1 MHQRAFEISTVNEVY
16 TRPKSKPVF
25 DKIRADIVEGKYHT
39 GQWLKQA
46 ELESRYKAS
55 RSEVRAALSTL
66 AERGMVE
73 YIKNRGFRIFSRSQE
88 ELDEMT
94 EMLEVLEVAAVP
106 AMVRNATPKAIASLR
121 EIAKRFDAGI
131 SNSSP
136 AQLRL
141 INYEFHQKLN
151 ELCSNRLIAS
161 NIQSLRE
168 SFISTPFDRYMT
180 YDGLKAASAEHLEIV
195 SLLEQGD
202 EAALR
207 RLIKAHVGNV

>member
-1 MHQRAFEISTVNEVY
+1 MNEVH

-25 DKIRADIVEGKYHT
+25 DKIRADIVEGKFHA

-46 ELESRYKAS
+46 DLESHYHAS

-73 YIKNRGFRIFSRSQE
+73 YVKNRGSRIFSYSEE
-88 ELDEMT
+88 ELNEIT
-94 EMLEVLEVAAVP
+94 ELLEILEVAAVP
-106 AMVRNATPKAIASLR
+106 GMIQRATPAAIDELQEIALRFERGIAS
-121 EIAKRFDAGI
+121 
-131 SNSSP
+131 SNA

-151 ELCSNRLIAS
+151 RLCPNRLIAR

-195 SLLEQGD
+195 SLLEAGD
-202 EAALR
+202 EDALSS
-207 RLIKAHVGNV
+207 LIKAHVSNI

>member
-1 MHQRAFEISTVNEVY
+1 MNEVH

-25 DKIRADIVEGKYHT
+25 DKIRADIVEGKFHA

-46 ELESRYKAS
+46 DLESYYHAS

-73 YIKNRGFRIFSRSQE
+73 YVKNRGFRIFSYSDE
-88 ELDEMT
+88 ELNEIT
-94 EMLEVLEVAAVP
+94 ELLEILEVAAVP
-106 AMVRNATPKAIASLR
+106 GMIQRATPQAIETLR
-121 EIAKRFDAGI
+121 EVANRFDQGI
-131 SNSSP
+131 ANSNP

-141 INYEFHQKLN
+141 INYEFHQRLN
-151 ELCSNRLIAS
+151 GLCPNRLIAR

-180 YDGLKAASAEHLEIV
+180 YDGLKAASLEHLEIV
-195 SLLEQGD
+195 SLLESGD
-202 EAALR
+202 EEALR
-207 RLIKAHVGNV
+207 RLIKAHVGNI

>member
-1 MHQRAFEISTVNEVY
+1 MNEVH

-25 DKIRADIVEGKYHT
+25 DKIRADIVEGKFHA

-46 ELESRYKAS
+46 DLESRYHAS

-73 YIKNRGFRIFSRSQE
+73 YVKNRGFRIFSYSE
-88 ELDEMT
+88 DELNEIT
-94 EMLEVLEVAAVP
+94 ELLEILEVAAVP
-106 AMVRNATPKAIASLR
+106 GMIQRATPAAIDELQEIALRFERGIAS
-121 EIAKRFDAGI
+121 
-131 SNSSP
+131 SNA

-151 ELCSNRLIAS
+151 RLCPNRLIAR

-195 SLLEQGD
+195 SLLESGD
-202 EAALR
+202 EDALR
-207 RLIKAHVGNV
+207 RLIKAHVSNI